1 MIFMYL
7 YIGAGVLLF
16 VAIIVAM
23 IAEIKVKS
31 TYNKYKDVAVQKENI
46 TGQIL
51 AQMIAEKEGLNVSV
65 KQCKGVLSDH
75 YNPSDKS
82 INISTPNFNQNSI
95 AALGVVAHEMG
106 HAMQDKQGWGLYKVR
121 QFVVKT
127 SNFASKIL
135 LPLLI
140 IGIITNL
147 MYVGGIIGLAFIW
160 IAVAFYGLSVLTNL
174 ATLPVEFNAS
184 KRALT
189 TLQGMEIMDEVELDH
204 AKKVLSAAAL
214 TYLASLLVSI
224 AYFLRFLLLIFISR
238 DN

>member
-7 YIGAGVLLF
+7 YIGAGALLF

-31 TYNKYKDVAVQKENI
+31 TYNKYKDVAVQKDI
-46 TGQIL
+46 TGQML
-51 AQMIAEKEGLNVSV
+51 AEMIAQKEGLNVSV

-75 YNPSDKS
+75 YNPADKS
-82 INISTPNFNQNSI
+82 INISAPNFNQNSI

-224 AYFLRFLLLIFISR
+224 AYFLRFVLILFVAR
-238 DN
+238 DD

>member
-1 MIFMYL
+1 MIYMYL

-31 TYNKYKDVAVQKENI
+31 TYNKYKDVSVQKDI
-46 TGQIL
+46 TGQSL

-65 KQCKGVLSDH
+65 KQCKGTLSDH
-75 YNPSDKS
+75 YNPTDKS

-95 AALGVVAHEMG
+95 SALGVVAHEMG

-174 ATLPVEFNAS
+174 ATLPVEYNAS
-184 KRALT
+184 KRALA
-189 TLQGMEIMDEVELDH
+189 TLQSMEIMDEVELDH